1 MVNLKIVNC
10 WFSLSRVLG
19 VSHYWAAYGKAHF
32 LVSLVVISCIK
43 RVSLTISYGNM
54 HKDVCRD

>member
-1 MVNLKIVNC
+1 MVNVKIVNC

-32 LVSLVVISCIK
+32 LVSLVVISCI
-43 RVSLTISYGNM
+43 
-54 HKDVCRD
+54 